1 MTAPALAA
9 PARSTAS
16 FCTIVGALGVALYLF
31 PIYWMFVSGLKT
43 ASEIFANPPTLFPR
57 NPTLDTFEYVF
68 VRENVLR
75 YLRNSLTIA
84 LPVTAIT
91 LVLGSMGGYAMCRIS
106 SRIVDVALMTV
117 LLLQVFPEALLATPM
132 FIIFRTLEI
141 LNTFAAVI
149 LATAS
154 KTLAFALVI
163 LRPMFQQV
171 PVEIEEASLVDGC
184 SQFQTFWRIVLP
196 LMRVPLIV
204 VGALSFVQAYGQF
217 VYAFTLLSRNELHP
231 ATVGIYGFVG
241 AEYADWHRV
250 MAFSSVFV
258 LPILVV
264 FLLLQNKI
272 VVGVD
277 GGRAEVARTER
288 EPCRNASI
296 SPERWIPRATSSPIS
311 AIWWRPKGSTRGWST
326 CRRGRT
332 RRSPMSRRRKSR
344 AIIRTGRRRCSPA
357 IAAPR
362 SAPWRTRLHASSRRA
377 AMSPG

>member
-1 MTAPALAA
+1 MTARLRLPRGNSLVW
-9 PARSTAS
+9 
-16 FCTIVGALGVALYLF
+16 TIVGMLGVALYLF
-31 PIYWMFVSGLKT
+31 PIYWMFISGLKT

-57 NPTLDTFEYVF
+57 NPTLDTFEYVI

-91 LVLGSMGGYAMCRIS
+91 LVLGSMGGYAMSRIR

-117 LLLQVFPEALLATPM
+117 LLLQVFPEALLATPI

-141 LNTFAAVI
+141 LNTFTAVI

-184 SQFQTFWRIVLP
+184 SQFQSFWRIVLP

-204 VGALSFVQAYGQF
+204 IGSLSFVQAYGQF
-217 VYAFTLLSRNELHP
+217 VYAFTLMSRNELQP
-231 ATVGIYGFVG
+231 ATVGIYSFVG

-272 VVGVD
+272 VAGLTA
-277 GGRAEVARTER
+277 GAL
-288 EPCRNASI
+288 
-296 SPERWIPRATSSPIS
+296 
-311 AIWWRPKGSTRGWST
+311 K
-326 CRRGRT
+326 
-332 RRSPMSRRRKSR
+332 
-344 AIIRTGRRRCSPA
+344 
-357 IAAPR
+357 
-362 SAPWRTRLHASSRRA
+362 
-377 AMSPG
+377 

>member
-1 MTAPALAA
+1 MTLRLPRL
-9 PARSTAS
+9 RGNSLVFS
-16 FCTIVGALGVALYLF
+16 VIGALFVALYLF

-57 NPTLDTFEYVF
+57 NPTLDTYEYIF

-91 LVLGSMGGYAMCRIS
+91 LVLGSMGGYAMCRIKG
-106 SRIVDVALMTV
+106 RIVDVALMTV

-141 LNTFAAVI
+141 LNTFPAVI

-171 PVEIEEASLVDGC
+171 PFDVEEASRVDGC
-184 SQFQTFWRIVLP
+184 SPFQTFWWIVLP

-217 VYAFTLLSRNELHP
+217 VYALTLLNQQELLP
-231 ATVGIYGFVG
+231 ATVGIYSFVG

-258 LPILVV
+258 LPILAV

-272 VVGVD
+272 VSGLTA
-277 GGRAEVARTER
+277 GAL
-288 EPCRNASI
+288 
-296 SPERWIPRATSSPIS
+296 
-311 AIWWRPKGSTRGWST
+311 K
-326 CRRGRT
+326 
-332 RRSPMSRRRKSR
+332 
-344 AIIRTGRRRCSPA
+344 
-357 IAAPR
+357 
-362 SAPWRTRLHASSRRA
+362 
-377 AMSPG
+377 

>member
-1 MTAPALAA
+1 MTVRLRFP
-9 PARSTAS
+9 RIRGNS
-16 FCTIVGALGVALYLF
+16 IVLTVVGVLGVALYLF

-43 ASEIFANPPTLFPR
+43 AAEIFANPPTLFPR
-57 NPTLDTFEYVF
+57 NPTLDTFEYVI

-84 LPVTAIT
+84 LPVTVIT
-91 LVLGSMGGYAMCRIS
+91 LILGSMGGYAMSRIK

-117 LLLQVFPEALLATPM
+117 LMLQVFPEALLATPM

-141 LNTFAAVI
+141 LNTFTAVI

-171 PVEIEEASLVDGC
+171 PVEIEEASFVDGC
-184 SQFQTFWRIVLP
+184 SQLQSFRWIVLP

-231 ATVGIYGFVG
+231 ATVGIYSFVG

-264 FLLLQNKI
+264 FLVLQTKI
-272 VVGVD
+272 VSGLTA
-277 GGRAEVARTER
+277 GAL
-288 EPCRNASI
+288 
-296 SPERWIPRATSSPIS
+296 
-311 AIWWRPKGSTRGWST
+311 K
-326 CRRGRT
+326 
-332 RRSPMSRRRKSR
+332 
-344 AIIRTGRRRCSPA
+344 
-357 IAAPR
+357 
-362 SAPWRTRLHASSRRA
+362 
-377 AMSPG
+377 